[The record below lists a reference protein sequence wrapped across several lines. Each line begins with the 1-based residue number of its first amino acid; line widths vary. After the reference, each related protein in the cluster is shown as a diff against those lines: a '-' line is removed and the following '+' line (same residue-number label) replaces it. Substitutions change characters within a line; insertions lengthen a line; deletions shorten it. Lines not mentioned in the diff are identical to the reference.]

1 MPVFSRFGRYIEEVA
16 RRGSLRSAAEWLNIA
31 PSAINRQIILAEEEL
46 GTPLFDRLP
55 QGLRLTPAG
64 EHLIYNLKRW
74 KREFEN
80 VQSEIKNIQGL
91 ASGKITIAVAEAIA
105 GDLLAG
111 IIADFHAD
119 FPHVMISIHVV
130 GGGGV
135 REMVLSG
142 NADIG
147 LTFMSTSY
155 RVMRVEH
162 SVQLAPGLAML
173 PDHPLAL
180 RTSIGLSE
188 CTDLPLI
195 LPEEGLL
202 IRNSIETAL
211 AATGVV
217 LNPVAAS
224 NNFGFMKAMVF
235 KRVGIAF
242 LTRAE
247 ILSEIRS
254 GRLIFIPLSD
264 NMLEPSSLSLV
275 TSAHPSSAAMR
286 LASVIVKAMDDMT
299 ERDRSN
305 L

>member
-31 PSAINRQIILAEEEL
+31 PSAINRQIIMAEEEL

-91 ASGKITIAVAEAIA
+91 ASGRITLAVAEAIA

-111 IIADFHAD
+111 ILADFHAD
-119 FPHVMISIHVV
+119 YPHVMISTHVV

-135 REMVLSG
+135 REMVLNG
-142 NADIG
+142 NADVG

-162 SVQLAPGLAML
+162 SVSLTPGLAML
-173 PDHPLAL
+173 PDHPLTH
-180 RTSIGLSE
+180 RTSIELSE
-188 CTDLPLI
+188 CRDLPLI

-202 IRNSIETAL
+202 IRNSIESAL
-211 AATGVV
+211 ASCGVT
-217 LNPVAAS
+217 LNPVAAC
-224 NNFGFMKAMVF
+224 NNFAFMKAMVF
-235 KRVGIAF
+235 RRIGVAL

-254 GRLIFIPLSD
+254 RQLAFVPLSD
-264 NMLEPSSLSLV
+264 SQVEPSSLSLV
-275 TSAHPSSAAMR
+275 TSAHPSSAALR
-286 LASVIVKAMDDMT
+286 LAGVIVKAMDDMT
-299 ERDRSN
+299 ERAI
-305 L
+305 

>member
-16 RRGSLRSAAEWLNIA
+16 RRGSIRSAAEWLNIA
-31 PSAINRQIILAEEEL
+31 PSAINRQIIMAEEEL
-46 GTPLFDRLP
+46 GTQLFDRLP

-64 EHLIYNLKRW
+64 EHLIYNLQRW

-80 VQSEIKNIQGL
+80 VQSEINNIQGL
-91 ASGKITIAVAEAIA
+91 ASGKITIAAAEAIA

-111 IIADFHAD
+111 ILADFHTD
-119 FPHVMISIHVV
+119 CPHVMISIHVV

-142 NADIG
+142 NADLG

-162 SVQLAPGLAML
+162 SVRLVPGLAIL
-173 PDHPLAL
+173 PDHPLAD
-180 RTSIGLSE
+180 RASISLSD
-188 CTDLPLI
+188 CRDLPLI

-202 IRNSIETAL
+202 IRNSIDTAL
-211 AATGVV
+211 TSAGIA
-217 LNPVAAS
+217 LNPVAAC
-224 NNFGFMKAMVF
+224 NNFAFMKAMVF
-235 KRVGIAF
+235 RRIGVAL

-254 GRLIFIPLSD
+254 GQLVFIPLSD
-264 NMLEPSSLSLV
+264 SEIKPSSLSLV
-275 TSAHPSSAAMR
+275 TTSHPSSAAMR
-286 LASVIVKAMDDMT
+286 VLGTIVRAMNDMT
-299 ERDRSN
+299 ERDCSN

>member
-16 RRGSLRSAAEWLNIA
+16 RRGSIRSAAEWLNIA
-31 PSAINRQIILAEEEL
+31 PSAINRQIIMAEEEL
-46 GTPLFDRLP
+46 GTQLFDRLP

-64 EHLIYNLKRW
+64 EHLIYNLQRW

-80 VQSEIKNIQGL
+80 VQFEINNIQGL
-91 ASGKITIAVAEAIA
+91 ASGKITVAVAEAIA

-111 IIADFHAD
+111 ILADFHAD
-119 FPHVMISIHVV
+119 YPHVMISIHVV

-162 SVQLAPGLAML
+162 SVRLVPGLAIL
-173 PDHPLAL
+173 PDHPLAQ
-180 RTSIGLSE
+180 RACISLSD
-188 CTDLPLI
+188 CRDLPLI

-202 IRNSIETAL
+202 IRKSVDMAL
-211 AATGVV
+211 ASAGVV
-217 LNPVAAS
+217 LNPVTAC
-224 NNFGFMKAMVF
+224 NNFSFMKAMVF
-235 KRVGIAF
+235 RRIGVAL

-254 GRLIFIPLSD
+254 GQLVFIPLSD
-264 NMLEPSSLSLV
+264 SEVEPSSLSLV
-275 TSAHPSSAAMR
+275 TMSHPSSAAMR
-286 LASVIVKAMDDMT
+286 LAGTIVRAMNDMT
-299 ERDRSN
+299 EKGRSN
-305 L
+305 F